1 MPALEQEGHSTRV
14 FQNQVFENNT
24 KNFGHK
30 GTPVA
35 GVPAGSGI
43 VVNSNDKVEIF
54 DNDIRDNRTANVII
68 SSVYSTNYS
77 DDNPVDGYD
86 PYPEAI
92 YIHNN
97 RFSGGGNKPDGLDL
111 KALKVALYG
120 LNGSYPDVL
129 WDGFE
134 DEGKKIDGK
143 MPDGLRICLDN
154 GDAFMVNADGP
165 GGYKNPI
172 AKMEDTRCKL
182 PRLPAIKILG
192 IK

>member
-1 MPALEQEGHSTRV
+1 
-14 FQNQVFENNT
+14 
-24 KNFGHK
+24 
-30 GTPVA
+30 
-35 GVPAGSGI
+35 
-43 VVNSNDKVEIF
+43 VNSNDKVEIF

-92 YIHNN
+92 YIHGN

-134 DEGKKIDGK
+134 DEDKKVDGK
-143 MPDGLRICLDN
+143 MPDALRICLDN
-154 GDAFMVNADGP
+154 GEATMVNADGP

-172 AKMEDTRCKL
+172 AKMEDMRCSL
-182 PRLPAIKILG
+182 PRLPAISLSG
-192 IK
+192 LE